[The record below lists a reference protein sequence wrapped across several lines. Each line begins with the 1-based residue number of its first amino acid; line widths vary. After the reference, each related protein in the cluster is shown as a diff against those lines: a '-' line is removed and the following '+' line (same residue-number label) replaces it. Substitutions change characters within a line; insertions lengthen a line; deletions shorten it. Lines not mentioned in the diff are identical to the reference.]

1 MPEPLDYESR
11 HEPASVPPAPPLLSY
26 ATPRRRRRRRPVQRL
41 TMIAGVLAGT
51 FALGFA
57 GTAALA
63 LRAGHG
69 PPAVMCF
76 VYGGCFAA
84 ASARLMLQSRR
95 GR

>member
-1 MPEPLDYESR
+1 MAEPLDYESR
-11 HEPASVPPAPPLLSY
+11 QEPASVPPAPPLLAY
-26 ATPRRRRRRRPVQRL
+26 ATPRRRPRRPVKRL

-63 LRAGHG
+63 VRAGDG
-69 PPAVMCF
+69 PPAVMCLI
-76 VYGGCFAA
+76 YGGCFAA
-84 ASARLMLQSRR
+84 ASAKLVSLSRR